1 MKVEESGFAMLEINA
16 RVSRQA
22 YIVLSGSLIQL
33 AISYIIYD
41 SDR

>member
-22 YIVLSGSLIQL
+22 YIVLSGSMLL
-33 AISYIIYD
+33 YD